1 MAEKSS
7 KLGTN
12 PASFASGKKHEQGRE
27 LIASLARNLPS
38 GPGVYRMIGSEAP
51 GVGSSA
57 AGLVL
62 YVGKAKNL
70 KKRVLSYTNQ
80 GKLSPRIQR
89 MVCETRGMEF
99 VTTHTEA
106 EALLLEANL
115 IKKLRPRYNILLRDD
130 KSFPEIAVEKTHDF
144 PRVIKH
150 RGVRNAN
157 CSYFGPFAS
166 TWAVNETITTL
177 QRAFLLRTC
186 SDAVYSSRTRPCL
199 LYQIKRCSG
208 PCVGKISKRDYSL
221 LVGQAT
227 EFLKGKS
234 RKIQKSLADEMQKA
248 SDAQKFEQ
256 AAQFRDRIKAL
267 TRIQGHQDIN
277 PGTVVDADVVAIHQ
291 EDGKDGSE
299 QSGRGAKACVQVFF
313 FRGGRNFGNRAFYP
327 AHTAGETPAAVLE
340 AFMGQFY
347 STHTP
352 PPEILLSHNLAS
364 GDAAKV
370 MASALSER
378 AEKKVTIKVPSRGD
392 RARLVAH
399 ALENAR
405 GALARKKSENET
417 HEQLLAALAQTLG
430 IDQPLERIEVY
441 DNSHVSGTNQVGVMI
456 VTGPEGFVRGAYRK
470 FNIKGAI
477 QPGDDYAM
485 MREVLS
491 RRFTRAMKG
500 QQALEGAL
508 SKEKE
513 KNWGGLKNWDMP
525 DLVVIDGGKGQLG
538 VAMDVFADL
547 GIGGVALSAIS
558 KGPERNAGREQIHM
572 PGKSKP
578 LILDERDPVLYFL
591 QRIRDEAHR
600 FAIGSHRKKRSK
612 SLTRSGI
619 DDIPGVGPGRKKA
632 LLQHFGSSSGIKEAG
647 LSDLEGV
654 KGISSSTAKRIYD
667 WFHQDN

>member
-1 MAEKSS
+1 
-7 KLGTN
+7 
-12 PASFASGKKHEQGRE
+12 
-27 LIASLARNLPS
+27 
-38 GPGVYRMIGSEAP
+38 
-51 GVGSSA
+51 
-57 AGLVL
+57 
-62 YVGKAKNL
+62 
-70 KKRVLSYTNQ
+70 
-80 GKLSPRIQR
+80 
-89 MVCETRGMEF
+89 
-99 VTTHTEA
+99 
-106 EALLLEANL
+106 
-115 IKKLRPRYNILLRDD
+115 
-130 KSFPEIAVEKTHDF
+130 
-144 PRVIKH
+144 
-150 RGVRNAN
+150 
-157 CSYFGPFAS
+157 
-166 TWAVNETITTL
+166 
-177 QRAFLLRTC
+177 
-186 SDAVYSSRTRPCL
+186 
-199 LYQIKRCSG
+199 
-208 PCVGKISKRDYSL
+208 
-221 LVGQAT
+221 
-227 EFLKGKS
+227 
-234 RKIQKSLADEMQKA
+234 
-248 SDAQKFEQ
+248 
-256 AAQFRDRIKAL
+256 QFRDRIKAL

-291 EDGKDGSE
+291 EDGKGGSE

-327 AHTAGETPAAVLE
+327 ARTAGETPAAVLE

-364 GDAAKV
+364 GDATKV

-430 IDQPLERIEVY
+430 IDQTLERIEVY

-456 VTGPEGFVRGAYRK
+456 VTGPEGFIRGAYRK
-470 FNIKGAI
+470 FNIKGNI

-491 RRFTRAMKG
+491 RRFTRAMKS
-500 QQALEGAL
+500 QQALDGDL
-508 SKEKE
+508 SKEKDKEKEKEKE
-513 KNWGGLKNWDMP
+513 KNWGGSKNWDLP

-547 GIGGVALSAIS
+547 GIGGVALAAIS

-632 LLQHFGSSSGIKEAG
+632 LLQHFGSSSGVKEAG

-654 KGISSSTAKRIYD
+654 KGISSYTAKRIYD